1 MRKELSVEEEITFQ
15 DQRWRSP
22 FSFTHSYNSHVILQQ
37 HWPVTP
43 VCSVWRS
50 THKRVFQAVRSVN
63 QSVMRA
69 AAAVP
74 PIPGSA
80 RSGVVMTPVHYQSH
94 TPNTEERAGDVDATK
109 WVGLHNVFIPTM
121 LCVLLTHVLCVLQR
135 ELSSG
140 SVRLSRRKRP
150 YISPKPPLP
159 AEAELPVR
167 ATVLPGR
174 EREEAAG
181 AGGCGVGRGRDRL

>member
-1 MRKELSVEEEITFQ
+1 MEQSLSLCFGFTLLFVCVLQDSLAAEIEGTMRRELSVEEEITFE

-22 FSFTHSYNSHVILQQ
+22 FSFTQSHFILQQ
-37 HWPVTP
+37 HWPLTP

-50 THKRVFQAVRSVN
+50 THKRVFQTVRSVN

-80 RSGVVMTPVHYQSH
+80 RSGVVMTPVPYQSH

-121 LCVLLTHVLCVLQR
+121 LLCA
-135 ELSSG
+135 SNT
-140 SVRLSRRKRP
+140 RL
-150 YISPKPPLP
+150 
-159 AEAELPVR
+159 VR
-167 ATVLPGR
+167 AAERTLIWVSPALP
-174 EREEAAG
+174 EETT
-181 AGGCGVGRGRDRL
+181 LHQP